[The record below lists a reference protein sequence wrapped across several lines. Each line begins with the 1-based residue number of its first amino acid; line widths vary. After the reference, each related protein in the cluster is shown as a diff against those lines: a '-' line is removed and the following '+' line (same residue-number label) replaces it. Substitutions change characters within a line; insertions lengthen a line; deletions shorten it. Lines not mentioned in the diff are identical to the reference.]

1 MCLIDNTPSVWE
13 YEKTGL
19 YTRNA
24 EKLRH
29 KEAGRGGLADD
40 VLRARICTVV
50 ASPRRQSTTSSRQPW
65 TCTLLSIRIGG
76 PGDRARAVRLG
87 PTARAFLMC
96 AGAGRG
102 RAYLLPRPGP
112 LGWAGQV
119 RAHIQGDGAD
129 FAARSLE
136 GRAGASASAM
146 SELGHEEAVEMRE
159 DARMKQPL
167 RFARL
172 SRRKNDA
179 GSY

>member
-40 VLRARICTVV
+40 VQRARICTVA

-65 TCTLLSIRIGG
+65 PCTLLSIRIGG
-76 PGDRARAVRLG
+76 AGDRARAVRLG
-87 PTARAFLMC
+87 
-96 AGAGRG
+96 
-102 RAYLLPRPGP
+102 
-112 LGWAGQV
+112 QV
-119 RAHIQGDGAD
+119 RARIQGDGAD

-136 GRAGASASAM
+136 ARAGASASTM
-146 SELGHEEAVEMRE
+146 SEIGHEGRVEMRE
-159 DARMKQPL
+159 DARTKQPL

-172 SRRKNDA
+172 SRRENDA

>member
-1 MCLIDNTPSVWE
+1 MCLVDNTPSVWE
-13 YEKTGL
+13 YEKAGL
-19 YTRNA
+19 YTRIA

-29 KEAGRGGLADD
+29 KEAGRSGLADD
-40 VLRARICTVV
+40 VLRARICTVA
-50 ASPRRQSTTSSRQPW
+50 ASPRRQSTTSSRQFWP
-65 TCTLLSIRIGG
+65 CTLLSIRIGG

-102 RAYLLPRPGP
+102 
-112 LGWAGQV
+112 QV
-119 RAHIQGDGAD
+119 RARIQGDGAD
-129 FAARSLE
+129 FATRSLE

-146 SELGHEEAVEMRE
+146 SELGHEGTVEMRE

-172 SRRKNDA
+172 SHRENDA

>member
-1 MCLIDNTPSVWE
+1 MCPIDNTPSVWE

-40 VLRARICTVV
+40 VQRARICT
-50 ASPRRQSTTSSRQPW
+50 PW
-65 TCTLLSIRIGG
+65 PCTLLSIRIGG

-102 RAYLLPRPGP
+102 
-112 LGWAGQV
+112 QV
-119 RAHIQGDGAD
+119 RARIQGDGAD

-146 SELGHEEAVEMRE
+146 SELGHEGTVEMRE

-172 SRRKNDA
+172 SRRGNDA

>member
-40 VLRARICTVV
+40 VQRARICTVA
-50 ASPRRQSTTSSRQPW
+50 ASPRRQSTSSSRQPW
-65 TCTLLSIRIGG
+65 ACTLLSIRIGG

-102 RAYLLPRPGP
+102 R
-112 LGWAGQV
+112 QV
-119 RAHIQGDGAD
+119 RARIQGDGAD

-146 SELGHEEAVEMRE
+146 SELGHEGTVEMRE

-172 SRRKNDA
+172 SRRGNDA